1 MLDRLHGEINVE
13 IGPTQMVW
21 TRKLDVRDLTNCRLT
36 KPRKFPERDEQLPF
50 ADEQPKTMRLDVG
63 DFHRGTECDRRT
75 HRSSLIRYGP
85 RQCRESET
93 GGNERCHKLRKALLK
108 QDCGSEN
115 LS

>member
-21 TRKLDVRDLTNCRLT
+21 TRKLDV
-36 KPRKFPERDEQLPF
+36 
-50 ADEQPKTMRLDVG
+50 G
-63 DFHRGTECDRRT
+63 DFHRGTESDRRT
-75 HRSSLIRYGP
+75 HRSSLIQYGP